1 MNKPSH
7 YHNHLQLRSGFSLVE
22 LLIVMAV
29 LAAVAGLVLPSMRG
43 PLDKSR
49 LTGAAKELQAS
60 LAKARSLAIR
70 ESSHVVFRY
79 EISGDRYIIERAPDV
94 LNTMITVL
102 EDPSGAATTPSG
114 LTTESAATPTQPIDG
129 TGESN
134 LISLTLRE
142 GQLPVGVTFAEP
154 VVSASV
160 TSEPS
165 AASLRR
171 WSDPIRFEPSG
182 RAQDATIR
190 VAGQRDF
197 VVDVTLRGLTAMAV
211 YSAPTRITPAQASAP
226 TDMAEALP

>member
-1 MNKPSH
+1 MKTPSH
-7 YHNHLQLRSGFSLVE
+7 HHNHSQLRSGFSLVE

-70 ESSHVVFRY
+70 ESTQVVFRY

-102 EDPSGAATTPSG
+102 EDSSGPTTTPSG
-114 LTTESAATPTQPIDG
+114 LTTASAVTPTQPIDG

-154 VVSASV
+154 VTSGFI
-160 TSEPS
+160 TSEAS
-165 AASLRR
+165 ATSLRR
-171 WSDPIRFEPSG
+171 WSNPIRFQPSG
-182 RAQDATIR
+182 RTEDATIR

-197 VVDVTLRGLTAMAV
+197 VVDVTLRGLTAMAS
-211 YSAPTRITPAQASAP
+211 YSAPIRIAPQASATSGTP
-226 TDMAEALP
+226 EALP